1 MNTFTHPKRWIA
13 VMLGLGLGLGSQVQ
27 ANSFALPIAAANS
40 LYGTA
45 NFNGSQMPSQGQ
57 LAQMLA
63 PIALY
68 PDTVLTHILISATYP
83 MDVVQAERWQASRT
97 GMSQSQ
103 LMADA
108 ESQPWDPSVKALL
121 AFPHVLQKMSDEL
134 DWTQALGDAFIQDE
148 TQVLDAIQS
157 LRQQAWNENNL
168 NDLQNMRVR
177 RVEKH
182 IIIEPVQT
190 QVIYLPYYD
199 TRQIYGHWHWQNHPP
214 RYWDRPA
221 YVTTRMYSG
230 PQAHVYWDTGVH
242 IGVNFFFS
250 AFEWRKRHVVVTPY
264 HNTHYY
270 RQPQQIAISHGA
282 QHWRHEPKHRQRISY
297 SNGSQNGHYDPK
309 TNRRDSHSTGI
320 QFREHSPLKSHSI
333 ERSQNTPSWDKQVKR
348 QDKQVKHQDRQQR
361 TNTPP
366 AVTNRTSENRQHVI
380 KQQLDRQ
387 PVNRPAV
394 DKQQLDR
401 QPANRQA
408 VDRQQ
413 LNRQPANRQAVD
425 RQQLN
430 RQPVNRQSADR
441 QAVNKMPAN
450 KVERTAAPVREPARQ
465 TRQSEQRLQ
474 SPKQSDRHEAR
485 HNDQRENK
493 SSRHENSREKERR

>member
-1 MNTFTHPKRWIA
+1 MNTFIHSAPWLVISL
-13 VMLGLGLGLGSQVQ
+13 MLGLSGQ
-27 ANSFALPIAAANS
+27 ANAHVAAKGFALSAAANS

-45 NFNGSQMPSQGQ
+45 DINGSQMPSQGQ

-83 MDVVQAERWQASRT
+83 MDVVQAQRWQANRS

-168 NDLQNMRVR
+168 NDLQNMRAR

-309 TNRRDSHSTGI
+309 TNRRDSHSTGT
-320 QFREHSPLKSHSI
+320 QFREHRPVKSHSI
-333 ERSQNTPSWDKQVKR
+333 ERSQNTPSW
-348 QDKQVKHQDRQQR
+348 DKQVKHQDRQQR

-387 PVNRPAV
+387 P
-394 DKQQLDR
+394 
-401 QPANRQA
+401 
-408 VDRQQ
+408 
-413 LNRQPANRQAVD
+413 ANRQAVD

-430 RQPVNRQSADR
+430 RQPVNRQVVDR
-441 QAVNKMPAN
+441 QAVNKVPAN
-450 KVERTAAPVREPARQ
+450 KVERTAAPMREPARQ
-465 TRQSEQRLQ
+465 TRQSEQRQQ

>member
-1 MNTFTHPKRWIA
+1 MNTFIHPNRLVA
-13 VMLGLGLGLGSQVQ
+13 VSLMLELMLGLGLVLTLSSQVQ

-45 NFNGSQMPSQGQ
+45 DINGSQMPSQGQ

-83 MDVVQAERWQASRT
+83 MDVVQAQRWQASRT

-168 NDLQNMRVR
+168 NDLQNMRAR

-250 AFEWRKRHVVVTPY
+250 AFEWRKRHVIVTPY

-270 RQPQQIAISHGA
+270 RQPHRIAISHGA

-297 SNGSQNGHYDPK
+297 SHGSQNGHYAPK
-309 TNRRDSHSTGI
+309 TIRRDSHSTGS
-320 QFREHSPLKSHSI
+320 QFREHSPARSSSI
-333 ERSQNTPSWDKQVKR
+333 GRSQNNPSRDKQM
-348 QDKQVKHQDRQQR
+348 KHQDR
-361 TNTPP
+361 TP
-366 AVTNRTSENRQHVI
+366 EIRQHVN

-387 PVNRPAV
+387 PVNRQPTNRQSL
-394 DKQQLDR
+394 DRQPLKRQSLDR

-408 VDRQQ
+408 V
-413 LNRQPANRQAVD
+413 
-425 RQQLN
+425 
-430 RQPVNRQSADR
+430 
-441 QAVNKMPAN
+441 NKMQPN
-450 KVERTAAPVREPARQ
+450 RVERTAAPMREPARQ
-465 TRQSEQRLQ
+465 TRQSEQRQQ

-485 HNDQRENK
+485 PNDQREAR
-493 SSRHENSREKERR
+493 SSHHGNPREKERR

>member
-1 MNTFTHPKRWIA
+1 MNTFIHPNRLVA
-13 VMLGLGLGLGSQVQ
+13 VSLMLELMLGLGLVLTLSSQVQ
-27 ANSFALPIAAANS
+27 ANSFVLPIAAANS

-45 NFNGSQMPSQGQ
+45 EINGSQMPSQGQ

-83 MDVVQAERWQASRT
+83 MDVVQAQRWQASRT

-103 LMADA
+103 LIADT
-108 ESQPWDPSVKALL
+108 EFQPWDPSVKALL

-230 PQAHVYWDTGVH
+230 PQAHFYWDTGVH

-250 AFEWRKRHVVVTPY
+250 AFEWRKRHVIVTPY

-270 RQPQQIAISHGA
+270 RQPQKIAISHGA

-297 SNGSQNGHYDPK
+297 SHGSQNGHYGPK
-309 TNRRDSHSTGI
+309 TNRRDSHSTGT
-320 QFREHSPLKSHSI
+320 QFRENSPVKSYSI
-333 ERSQNTPSWDKQVKR
+333 ERSQNTPSWDQ
-348 QDKQVKHQDRQQR
+348 QVKHQDRQQR
-361 TNTPP
+361 TNTPA

-387 PVNRPAV
+387 PVNR
-394 DKQQLDR
+394 QSLDR

-408 VDRQQ
+408 V
-413 LNRQPANRQAVD
+413 
-425 RQQLN
+425 
-430 RQPVNRQSADR
+430 
-441 QAVNKMPAN
+441 NKMPAN
-450 KVERTAAPVREPARQ
+450 RVERTAAPMREPARQ
-465 TRQSEQRLQ
+465 TRQTRQSEQRQQ

>member
-1 MNTFTHPKRWIA
+1 MKTLIHCTSWLAIA
-13 VMLGLGLGLGSQVQ
+13 LTLGLSGQ
-27 ANSFALPIAAANS
+27 ANAHVAAKGFALSAGAANS

-45 NFNGSQMPSQGQ
+45 DINGSQKPSQGQ

-83 MDVVQAERWQASRT
+83 MDVVQAQRWQANRS

-134 DWTQALGDAFIQDE
+134 DWTQALGDAFIQNE

-230 PQAHVYWDTGVH
+230 PQAHFYWDTGVH

-250 AFEWRKRHVVVTPY
+250 AFEWRKRHVIVTPY

-270 RQPQQIAISHGA
+270 RQPHRIAISHGA

-297 SNGSQNGHYDPK
+297 SHGSQNGHYAPK
-309 TNRRDSHSTGI
+309 TIRRDSHSTGS
-320 QFREHSPLKSHSI
+320 QFREHSPARSSSI
-333 ERSQNTPSWDKQVKR
+333 GRSQNNPSRGKQM
-348 QDKQVKHQDRQQR
+348 KHQDR
-361 TNTPP
+361 TP
-366 AVTNRTSENRQHVI
+366 EIRQHV
-380 KQQLDRQ
+380 
-387 PVNRPAV
+387 N
-394 DKQQLDR
+394 KQQLDR
-401 QPANRQA
+401 QPANRQSL
-408 VDRQQ
+408 D
-413 LNRQPANRQAVD
+413 
-425 RQQLN
+425 
-430 RQPVNRQSADR
+430 RQPVNRQQLDRQPTNR
-441 QAVNKMPAN
+441 QAVNKMQPN
-450 KVERTAAPVREPARQ
+450 RVERTAAPMREPARQ
-465 TRQSEQRLQ
+465 TRQSEQRQL
-474 SPKQSDRHEAR
+474 SPKQNDRHEAR
-485 HNDQRENK
+485 PNDQREAR
-493 SSRHENSREKERR
+493 SSHHGNPREKERR